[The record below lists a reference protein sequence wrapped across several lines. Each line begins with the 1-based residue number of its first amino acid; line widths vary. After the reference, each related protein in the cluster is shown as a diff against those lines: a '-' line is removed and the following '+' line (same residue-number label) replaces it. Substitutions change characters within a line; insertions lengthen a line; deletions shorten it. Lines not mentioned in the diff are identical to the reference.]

1 MAATLTRRALRRARL
16 GGRHTYR
23 TAARHR
29 VPLLIAA
36 AAVTVALA
44 TVGVAG
50 EVGHDGP
57 PRFGPASARPMDGQ
71 LPGPMGGSFTGPGDG
86 PMAGR
91 ADGQFAGPPE
101 GRPDGHGPGG
111 PGRG

>member
-16 GGRHTYR
+16 GARHTYR

-36 AAVTVALA
+36 AVTVAAA

-50 EVGHDGP
+50 QVGHDGP
-57 PRFGPASARPMDGQ
+57 PRVGPGTEQVMRGPMDGH
-71 LPGPMGGSFTGPGDG
+71 LDGRLDGRLGGPL
-86 PMAGR
+86 
-91 ADGQFAGPPE
+91 AGPPG
-101 GRPDGHGPGG
+101 GRPDGHGPAG